1 MRFRFSRSRREAQST
16 EGSPRQVR
24 AGGPGGPR
32 EGHYLTDGRRL
43 YRVVSHLYPARRGRQ
58 VGLLEDCLTLELA
71 PYSPAEYEAMRPV
84 PVREPVRMA

>member
-1 MRFRFSRSRREAQST
+1 MRFRFSKSRLEAQNAD
-16 EGSPRQVR
+16 EPVEVR
-24 AGGPGGPR
+24 AAGAP

-71 PYSPAEYEAMRPV
+71 PYSPAEYRAMRPV
-84 PVREPVRMA
+84 SLRGPVRAA